1 MLRFGASVG
10 CEPDFSTA
18 VYIAAQTNAD
28 RNALRDAATIPQY
41 MTIVEPIYLW
51 NSSFVSARCGIGK
64 QNKKVRYHCFG
75 EQYVVGSNSCPAPRA
90 LKQVDA
96 REGNCRQIAAGWVL
110 ERSKTTCETSGQES
124 F

>member
-10 CEPDFSTA
+10 CEPGYSTA

-28 RNALRDAATIPQY
+28 RNALRDAP
-41 MTIVEPIYLW
+41 TIVEPIYLW

-75 EQYVVGSNSCPAPRA
+75 EQYVVGSNSCRAPRA